1 MIGKKKT
8 KDLQVYREVG
18 DASFDETGN
27 RKRRFNYGDEDELE
41 QEQEERRLRQLTNRE
56 FKEFSEK
63 INQSVTFSLKNLIFL
78 GRCKC

>member
-8 KDLQVYREVG
+8 KDVQVYREVG

-41 QEQEERRLRQLTNRE
+41 QEQEERRLRQSMNKE
-56 FKEFSEK
+56 FKEFAEK
-63 INQSVTFSLKNLIFL
+63 VSDAVNQSLKV
-78 GRCKC
+78 